1 MVREKQRPS
10 SESNEKNITTNRR
23 GILQYLG
30 TGALASSLAG
40 CSGGNTQQAG
50 GRNGTGG
57 SGNQSES
64 LTITQG
70 QLLQGLDPHDHVSTP
85 DGNILMQAYENL
97 VFRNQQGKIVPE
109 LATEWKR
116 IQDGRMRFQIRDNVK
131 FHNGDP
137 LTPEDV
143 AFSINRITQNSVG
156 LTSPQQSTLEPITGA
171 EVVDG
176 ERAVDV
182 VSDGYNPVV
191 LNLLSSFFGQVMS
204 KSWIQERS
212 KAEINKNINGTGPF
226 KLDSYTQ
233 DVNVVYSRY
242 DDYWKGPAAISDVTF
257 AAASE
262 SSTRVNQLLER
273 ETDIAVGVPPQAV
286 PRLESSQNATVK
298 PSRSTRVI
306 FAAMRY
312 DIEPFTSKKFRQA
325 MNYAI
330 DIKSVVESILS
341 EFANPLGQPTIPEA
355 FGHNP
360 NVSPY
365 PYDPDKARRLVEQS
379 GFSGTEITLHIPVG
393 RYLKAL
399 GVAQAVANQIGKL
412 PNVSCS
418 VKQRQFSPL
427 VEEVASGDITTSPP
441 FYLIGWANEMFD
453 ASVAIEPVL
462 TSDGVSTS
470 YKNSQIDNLMQ
481 KAANEQNR
489 QRRKR
494 YYQKANKILHDRA
507 PWLYLYQQ
515 YSIYGANS
523 DLTWDPRADE
533 FMNVYGM
540 TRRNDS
546 TVSAIQDDV

>member
-1 MVREKQRPS
+1 MVHETQQPPG
-10 SESNEKNITTNRR
+10 ECEPQQFTNDRR
-23 GILQYLG
+23 GVLKYLG

-40 CSGGNTQQAG
+40 CAGGGAQQTSGG
-50 GRNGTGG
+50 NGTGG
-57 SGNQSES
+57 PGNQPGS
-64 LTITQG
+64 LTISQG

-109 LATEWKR
+109 LATEWNR
-116 IQDGRMRFQIRDNVK
+116 VRDGRMRFQIRNNVR
-131 FHNGDP
+131 FHSGEK
-137 LTPEDV
+137 LTPADV
-143 AFSINRITQNSVG
+143 AFSINRITKNDVG

-182 VSDGYNPVV
+182 LSDGYNPVV

-204 KSWIQERS
+204 KSWVQERS
-212 KAEINKNINGTGPF
+212 KADINKNINGTGPF
-226 KLDSYTQ
+226 ELESYTQ

-242 DDYWKGPAAISDVTF
+242 DNYWRESAAVSDVTF
-257 AAASE
+257 TAASE

-273 ETDIAVGVPPQAV
+273 ETDIVVGVPPQAV
-286 PRLESSQNATVK
+286 PRVESSQTAAVK

-312 DIEPFTSKKFRQA
+312 DIEPFTSKQFRQA
-325 MNYAI
+325 MNYAV
-330 DIKSVVESILS
+330 DIESVVESVLS

-365 PYDPDKARRLVEQS
+365 PYAPDRARRLVDQS
-379 GFSGTEITLHIPVG
+379 GFAGAEITLHVPVG

-399 GVAQAVANQIGKL
+399 SVAQAVANQIGKL

-462 TSDGVSTS
+462 TSSGVSTS
-470 YKNSQIDNLMQ
+470 YENSQIDNLMRR
-481 KAANEQNR
+481 AASEQNR
-489 QRRKR
+489 QRRQR
-494 YYQKANKILHDRA
+494 YYQRANRLLHDRA

-515 YSIYGANS
+515 YSIYGTNS

-533 FMNVYGM
+533 FMNVYRM
-540 TRRNDS
+540 KPR
-546 TVSAIQDDV
+546 